1 MTIQGLKSFL
11 TPDERISEVLFGLIM
26 ALGFTGSLSVATA
39 NHVEIRTMLIAALG
53 CNISWG
59 IIDGVFYLMGC
70 LAEKGHKIRVWRRFK
85 RAANPAT
92 ADRAIGSVLP
102 PMIAELLTP
111 GTLEAMRADLVKL
124 SDPPAHPGLEKDE
137 WMAAL
142 MIFLWV
148 FATTFPVS
156 IPFLLMHNVHR
167 AMRFSNAIAVALLFL
182 TGYAF
187 GRCSEYKPWIT
198 GIVMVVLGAI
208 LVGLTIR
215 LGG

>member
-1 MTIQGLKSFL
+1 MAIQGVKSFL

-39 NHVEIRTMLIAALG
+39 DHVEIRTMLIAALG

-85 RAANPAT
+85 GAANAVT
-92 ADRAIGSVLP
+92 ADRAIGSMLP
-102 PMIAELLTP
+102 PTIAELLTP
-111 GTLEAMRADLVKL
+111 ATFEAMRGDLLKL
-124 SDPPAHPGLEKDE
+124 SDPPPHPGLEKDE
-137 WMAAL
+137 WLAAL

-148 FATTFPVS
+148 FATTFPVA

-187 GRCSEYKPWIT
+187 GRSSEYKPWIT

-208 LVGLTIR
+208 LVGLTIK

>member
-1 MTIQGLKSFL
+1 MAIQGLKSFL

-39 NHVEIRTMLIAALG
+39 DHVEIRTMLIAALG

-85 RAANPAT
+85 GAANPAT
-92 ADRAIGSVLP
+92 ADRAIGSMLP
-102 PMIAELLTP
+102 PTIAELLTP
-111 GTLEAMRADLVKL
+111 ATFEAMRADLLKL
-124 SDPPAHPGLEKDE
+124 SDPPPHPGLEKDE
-137 WMAAL
+137 WLAAL

-148 FATTFPVS
+148 FATTFPVA

-208 LVGLTIR
+208 LVGLTIK